1 MEVTENAVKLRM
13 EIKDTGIGIPLEVQ
27 SSIFN
32 SFVQADGST
41 TRKYGGTGLG
51 LAICKQLIE
60 LMGGEVGVESEPGKG
75 STFWFTVTL
84 KKPSE
89 KTEALSAVPYIQR
102 TEAKEREYKFDVR
115 ILLVEDNTTNQ
126 EVAQGMLEYFGCR
139 VDIVSNGLEVME
151 ALSRNDYDLIFMD
164 CQMPGMDG
172 FQVARAIRKREAST
186 QGEHPPVPIIAMTA
200 EAMEDL
206 REQCAAAGMDDY
218 LAKPFTKAELG
229 TILTTWLSRKEPK
242 GRKRGE
248 LMMEAVEPLSAS
260 GMDTVD
266 EKVLESIRALQREGN
281 SDLLNRV
288 IEAYLK
294 EGARLLQALRGAV
307 EKADGEALRKAAHSL
322 RSSSANVGA
331 QKLSSLCKELETMGQ
346 ENSMKQAASL
356 LSKTIVEYEIV
367 QKSLSIELKRRV

>member
-1 MEVTENAVKLRM
+1 
-13 EIKDTGIGIPLEVQ
+13 
-27 SSIFN
+27 
-32 SFVQADGST
+32 
-41 TRKYGGTGLG
+41 
-51 LAICKQLIE
+51 
-60 LMGGEVGVESEPGKG
+60 
-75 STFWFTVTL
+75 
-84 KKPSE
+84 
-89 KTEALSAVPYIQR
+89 
-102 TEAKEREYKFDVR
+102 
-115 ILLVEDNTTNQ
+115 
-126 EVAQGMLEYFGCR
+126 
-139 VDIVSNGLEVME
+139 
-151 ALSRNDYDLIFMD
+151 
-164 CQMPGMDG
+164 
-172 FQVARAIRKREAST
+172 
-186 QGEHPPVPIIAMTA
+186 
-200 EAMEDL
+200 
-206 REQCAAAGMDDY
+206 
-218 LAKPFTKAELG
+218 
-229 TILTTWLSRKEPK
+229 
-242 GRKRGE
+242 
-248 LMMEAVEPLSAS
+248 MEAVEPLSAS